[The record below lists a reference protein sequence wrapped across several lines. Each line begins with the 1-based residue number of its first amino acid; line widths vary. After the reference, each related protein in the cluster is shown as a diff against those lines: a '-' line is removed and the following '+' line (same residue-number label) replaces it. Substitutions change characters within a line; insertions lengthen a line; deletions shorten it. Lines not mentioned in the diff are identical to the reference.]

1 MFPNRASVG
10 FLLAFPALYV
20 PLSLHAAAAGC
31 QVAQPPE
38 EYKVQPGQ
46 QHQHHAGMPHHMNVP
61 DTAGQK
67 CEPKFTYTPGPEDPS
82 HWGGVC
88 NTGKMQSP
96 IDITHAE
103 KLPIP
108 AVTFNYQPADLAIFN
123 DCNHYQIKLLF
134 PDNYWLK
141 IGKKPYFLTD
151 LHFHEP
157 GENAVKGKRAAMVI
171 HLVHLSPESTFLV
184 IEVPVVVG
192 KENPLIKSLWERIP
206 DPGMEKKY
214 PDVKINAMDL
224 LPANRDYY
232 RLPGSLTTP
241 ICNEGVMW
249 YVLKNPIE
257 MSEAQIAEYKKHYH
271 DTARPLQ
278 PANDR
283 PIAEPRQ

>member
-1 MFPNRASVG
+1 
-10 FLLAFPALYV
+10 
-20 PLSLHAAAAGC
+20 
-31 QVAQPPE
+31 VAQPPE

-46 QHQHHAGMPHHMNVP
+46 QHQHQHDPNTPHHMNIP

-67 CEPKFTYTPGPEDPS
+67 CEPKFTYTAGPEEPD

-88 NTGKMQSP
+88 NTGKMQAP

-108 AVTFNYQPADLAIFN
+108 QVTFNYQPAGLAIFN
-123 DCNHYQIKLLF
+123 DCNHYEIKALF

-141 IGKKPYFLTD
+141 VGKKPYFLTD

-157 GENAVKGKRAAMVI
+157 GEHAINGKRAAMVI

-184 IEVPVVVG
+184 IEIPVIAG
-192 KENPLIKSLWERIP
+192 KENPVIKSMWERIP
-206 DPGMEKKY
+206 DPGTEKKY

-241 ICNEGVMW
+241 LCNEGVQW

-257 MSEAQIAEYKKHYH
+257 MSQAQIDEYKQHYH

-278 PANDR
+278 PANGR
-283 PIAEPRQ
+283 LIAEPKQ

>member
-1 MFPNRASVG
+1 MFLDRASIR
-10 FLLAFPALYV
+10 FLPVLLV
-20 PLSLHAAAAGC
+20 LSFSFSLRAAAVC

-46 QHQHHAGMPHHMNVP
+46 QHHHGNGPHHMNIP

-67 CEPKFTYTPGPEDPS
+67 CDPHFTYTPGPHDPS
-82 HWGGVC
+82 HWEGVC
-88 NTGKMQSP
+88 STGKMQSP

-103 KLPIP
+103 RLPIP
-108 AVTFNYQPADLAIFN
+108 AVTYAYQPADLAVFN
-123 DCNHYQIKLLF
+123 DCNEYQVRLLF
-134 PDNYWLK
+134 PDNFWLK
-141 IGKKPYFLTD
+141 VGKKPYFLTNI
-151 LHFHEP
+151 HFHEP
-157 GENAVKGKRAAMVI
+157 AEYSINGKRAAMAL

-192 KENPLIKSLWERIP
+192 KENPEIKKIWERIP

-214 PDVKINAMDL
+214 ADVKINAMDL

-241 ICNEGVMW
+241 LCNEGVTW
-249 YVLKNPIE
+249 FVLKNPIE
-257 MSEAQIAEYKKHYH
+257 MSQAQIDEYKKLYH

-283 PIAEPRQ
+283 PVAEPRQ